1 MKGRQ
6 RLGSQLLVGALL
18 IIAGLALLLE
28 NQEIIDVGPIW
39 RYWPLL
45 VIGFGVAK
53 LFRADTREEQA
64 SGVWILILG
73 LWFLVSVLRLW
84 GLSFHETWPAV
95 FIAFGASML
104 WKSLPPMASHDAEK
118 ENAHGL

>member
-1 MKGRQ
+1 MKGKK

-18 IIAGLALLLE
+18 ILAGLALLLE
-28 NQEIIDVGPIW
+28 NQDIIDVGPIW

-45 VIGFGVAK
+45 VIGFGIAK
-53 LFRADTREEQA
+53 LFRADTREEQG
-64 SGVWILILG
+64 SGLWILIIG
-73 LWFLVSVLRLW
+73 LWFLVSVQRLW

-104 WKSLPPMASHDAEK
+104 WKSLPPMSPHDSEK

>member
-6 RLGSQLLVGALL
+6 RLGSQLLVGGLL
-18 IIAGLALLLE
+18 ILAGLALLLE
-28 NQEIIDVGPIW
+28 NQDIIDVGPIW

-45 VIGFGVAK
+45 VIGFGIAK
-53 LFRADTREEQA
+53 LFRADTREEQG
-64 SGVWILILG
+64 SGLWILIIG

-104 WKSLPPMASHDAEK
+104 WKSLPPMAPHDSEK